1 MSLNWSLKE
10 LYPSFES
17 EEFKIDM
24 DKLTS
29 KINEINEWANEI
41 VKDNDN
47 MLVKLEEYN
56 PSIVMLQTL
65 EKYIN
70 ILQGEVA

>member
-17 EEFKIDM
+17 QEFKIDM

-29 KINEINEWANEI
+29 KISEVNDWA
-41 VKDNDN
+41 
-47 MLVKLEEYN
+47 MRL
-56 PSIVMLQTL
+56 
-65 EKYIN
+65 
-70 ILQGEVA
+70 

>member
-29 KINEINEWANEI
+29 KINEVNEWANDM
-41 VKDNDN
+41 VKRSEEHTSELQSLRH
-47 MLVKLEEYN
+47 LV
-56 PSIVMLQTL
+56 
-65 EKYIN
+65 
-70 ILQGEVA
+70 